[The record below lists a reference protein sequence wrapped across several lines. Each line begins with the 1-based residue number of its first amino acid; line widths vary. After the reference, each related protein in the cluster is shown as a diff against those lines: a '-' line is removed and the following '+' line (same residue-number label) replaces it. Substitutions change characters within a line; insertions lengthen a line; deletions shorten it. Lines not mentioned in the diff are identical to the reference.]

1 MHKRHCTIT
10 SENGQIFIEPKID
23 AKVIVNGATVVGK
36 KKLKHLD
43 RIILGH
49 ANAFKLIIPGAKA
62 QANISMIK
70 YGEFLDDK
78 LNNDTTEAKNMKAFI
93 EELQ

>member
-1 MHKRHCTIT
+1 MHKRHCTVT
-10 SENGQIFIEPKID
+10 HSNGEIFIEPSAD
-23 AKVIVNGATVVGK
+23 AKVIVNGTTVTGK

-49 ANAFKLIIPGAKA
+49 ANAFKLIIPGAKV
-62 QANISMIK
+62 QPNVSVIK

-78 LNNDTTEAKNMKAFI
+78 LNNDSTEAKNMKAFI
-93 EELQ
+93 E

>member
-10 SENGQIFIEPKID
+10 SLNGEIFIEPKID
-23 AKVIVNGATVVGK
+23 AKVIVNGATVTAK

-62 QANISMIK
+62 LANVSVVK
-70 YGEFLDDK
+70 YGELLDDK
-78 LNNDTTEAKNMKAFI
+78 LNNDTA
-93 EELQ
+93 